1 MSEKTKHAVELHNRG
16 YNCAQA
22 VACTFCESFGMKE
35 EDLFR
40 ISEAFGL
47 GMGMM
52 DMCGAV
58 TGMLMVIG
66 MDNSIGSLD
75 NGAPTKADTYQKA
88 RRYIEKFREKNGS
101 CYCRELKGV
110 DSGKM
115 LCSCEQCIMDGVN
128 LAEEYLKESAGN
140 CNL

>member
-1 MSEKTKHAVELHNRG
+1 MSEKTKHAVALHDRG

-22 VACTFCESFGMKE
+22 VACTFCESFGIKE
-35 EDLFR
+35 EDIFR

-47 GMGMM
+47 GMGVM

-66 MDNSIGSLD
+66 MDNSIGSLN
-75 NGAPTKADTYQKA
+75 NGAPTKADTYKKA
-88 RRYIEKFREKNGS
+88 RRYIEKFYEKKGS
-101 CYCRELKGV
+101 CCCRELKGI

-115 LCSCEQCIMDGVN
+115 LCSCQQCIIDGVS
-128 LAEEYLKESAGN
+128 LAEEYLKERAGT
-140 CNL
+140 CNI